1 MSLINMKLLIIED
14 DPQIIDAISSVL
26 KIVWSNIRVLSSTS
40 GKGGIELVES
50 QNPDAV
56 LLDLGLPDIDGFDV
70 LRQIRAFSLVPI
82 IIITVCEDEN
92 ILVKAFELDANDYL
106 VKPFRQLELIARLKA
121 SMKKRRFMEEDL
133 SVTYANI
140 HFGRTVQEVY
150 VNNKRLF
157 LTQTEGR
164 LLYQLVSKVGKVI
177 TVTELSEVLWG
188 DYIPGAS
195 DNIKNYI
202 CRLRRKMEEDPAN
215 PKIILN
221 HHGIGYSIPV

>member
-1 MSLINMKLLIIED
+1 MKLLIIED

-40 GKGGIELVES
+40 GKEGIELVES

-133 SVTYANI
+133 SVTSANI